1 VTEKTMRELEQI
13 GREAREQLGAPSPEW
28 LQTQRRDLRRA
39 LALPDRQ
46 PRPLGRWALAVSLA
60 AVVAIAIWMLIP
72 KANLPRSS
80 SPEVALATAESER
93 RVPLEDG
100 SSLLLSAQS
109 RARVKTDAGGTR
121 CVVELGTVH
130 FDVAPQKGR
139 EFAVVAGDLEVRVI
153 GTHFSVSREASGTV
167 EVAVARG
174 VVRVRT
180 PARSTPI
187 ELRAGDRL
195 RSQGNELV
203 LGYQSEPATS
213 AQSAVGG
220 RPPLAAE
227 PALDQGGAH
236 VPAPNDKAGGRDEW
250 SKLYYDRQYSAA
262 VAAARQVGIAQ
273 LLEGLSA
280 QSLAELADAA
290 RLGGDSTLA
299 LRAFDAI
306 ERRFPTSRQ
315 ARDAL
320 FLSGRLLA
328 SRGDAGQA
336 RARLESYLAQNPR
349 DTYSVEAMGR
359 LVELY
364 AAVGD
369 ARAKTTAR
377 AYLERA
383 PDGPYQ
389 RLCNTVLAG
398 P

>member
-1 VTEKTMRELEQI
+1 MRELRQI
-13 GREAREQLGAPSPEW
+13 GREAREQLGTPSPEW
-28 LQTQRRDLRRA
+28 LARQRRDLGRA
-39 LALPDRQ
+39 LALQ
-46 PRPLGRWALAVSLA
+46 QRPHAAAGRWRRTGALAFG
-60 AVVAIAIWMLIP
+60 VALAIWMLLQVV
-72 KANLPRSS
+72 KSS
-80 SPEVALATAESER
+80 RPSTPEVALATAGSER
-93 RVPLEDG
+93 RVPLQDG
-100 SSLLLSAQS
+100 SSLLLAVQS
-109 RARVKTDAGGTR
+109 RARVRAEAGGTR

-139 EFAVVAGDLEVRVI
+139 EFAVLAGDLEVRVI

-167 EVAVARG
+167 EVAVAQG
-174 VVRVRT
+174 VVHVRS
-180 PARSTPI
+180 PERSTPI

-195 RSQGNELV
+195 RHQGRELV
-203 LGYQSEPATS
+203 LEHQSGPMDSS
-213 AQSAVGG
+213 AQ
-220 RPPLAAE
+220 
-227 PALDQGGAH
+227 PALGNQPPPAVNSALDHREPPIA
-236 VPAPNDKAGGRDEW
+236 PAPNDRAAGRDSW
-250 SKLYYDRQYSAA
+250 SKLYHERQYSAA
-262 VAAARQVGIAQ
+262 VAAARQVGIDQ
-273 LLEGLSA
+273 LLGGLSA
-280 QSLAELADAA
+280 QPLAELADAA

-299 LRAFDAI
+299 LRAFDTI

-328 SRGDAGQA
+328 SRGEAGQA

-364 AAVGD
+364 AANGD

-389 RLCNTVLAG
+389 RLCYSVLAA